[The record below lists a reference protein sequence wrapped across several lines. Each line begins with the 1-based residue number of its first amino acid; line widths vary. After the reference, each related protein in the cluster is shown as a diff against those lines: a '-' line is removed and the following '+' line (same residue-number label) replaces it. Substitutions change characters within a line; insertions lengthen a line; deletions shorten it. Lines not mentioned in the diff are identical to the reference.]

1 MQNKNSRLKIILLLF
16 MAIPLLLA
24 ASLFNAQT
32 KGETKMTTE
41 KWTALILN
49 QNHMNM
55 LECYDYHIYL
65 ENKQMLYSCT
75 FHGNA
80 GIAER
85 NGLCKLQ
92 SMPVTEA
99 DLAEL
104 NDFLQKLPLE
114 RPTPKRPR
122 APHMRAYDAATFSFL
137 VYFGTYVDR
146 YSLTAKLSAE
156 QKDELRQILHRLF
169 VRVKDR
175 KNDNPA

>member
-24 ASLFNAQT
+24 ASLLNAQT

-80 GIAER
+80 GIADR

-92 SMPVTEA
+92 DMPVTEA

-104 NDFLQKLPLE
+104 NDFLQKLPFE

-122 APHMRAYDAATFSFL
+122 NPHMRAYDAATFSFR

-146 YSLTAKLSAE
+146 YSLTAKLSSE
-156 QKDELRQILHRLF
+156 QKDELRQILRRLF

-175 KNDNPA
+175 KNDNPV